1 MSRTLANPQPL
12 RPITSHFY
20 LAPHP
25 LVLDVLCV
33 SALMSLLNRML
44 GVLACSRHLNVYV
57 PGVLACLARLRG
69 YLLGVLACLKC
80 LRVWCVCG
88 LTCLAYLACL
98 RAYVLVLGVLSID
111 VIIFLCNYFFCLHLQ
126 KSRICN

>member
-1 MSRTLANPQPL
+1 MSRTLANPHPL
-12 RPITSHFY
+12 RPITSHSY

-25 LVLDVLCV
+25 LVLDVMCV

-44 GVLACSRHLNVYV
+44 GVLACLRHLNVYV
-57 PGVLACLARLRG
+57 P
-69 YLLGVLACLKC
+69 GVLACLKC
-80 LRVWCVCG
+80 LRVWCVCV

>member
-1 MSRTLANPQPL
+1 MSRTLANPHPL

-25 LVLDVLCV
+25 LVLDVMCV

-57 PGVLACLARLRG
+57 PGVLACL
-69 YLLGVLACLKC
+69 VAC
-80 LRVWCVCG
+80 VV
-88 LTCLAYLACL
+88 TCLAYL
-98 RAYVLVLGVLSID
+98 RA
-111 VIIFLCNYFFCLHLQ
+111 
-126 KSRICN
+126 